1 MKTAHSMFGL
11 LAAILLIS
19 APVTWLTSLDEPI
32 FAVMKIVAGLASLAV
47 WLRGL
52 YVHRRGLVSGR
63 GGVHLL
69 VSAQLLA
76 GVLIV
81 GGVAV
86 GFFEQSGT
94 AWDMTSE
101 QVYTVAEETRVLLEK
116 LPETLKVEAYYG
128 AHQGQGRVL
137 KKLVEQLQAS
147 GADVDFELID
157 PSRDPKRT
165 LAALISAESPKIILR
180 LGEREERVRLPTEQ
194 QLAQGLQR
202 LLGEARTLFVLR
214 GHGEAELS
222 GEDHAGFA
230 RLARELT
237 GEGFTL
243 AYLDLAREGR
253 IPSSA
258 AALISLR
265 AKTPFLEQELELISL
280 YMEVGGRLLVA
291 GQAGVS
297 SGLNPLLK
305 SHGLSFGPGVVVDPQ
320 VSGAPEVQGQP
331 AAMVAAYT
339 DHAVVARLA
348 ASGLRTL
355 LSRPAPIVMLR
366 GGGSAGGRVQ
376 PLAAASAESWV
387 QADPLGRVMQRG
399 DERSSGG
406 ALLAALWSD
415 DRSKVE
421 ARRSDEARLG
431 LLSDAGM
438 MSNGGMVHAGNRAL
452 ALNLINWLSGGDQ
465 EFAISA
471 SERRVSRL
479 FLTRQERSRLRLLLL
494 DALPLLF
501 LLPGLIVWQRRR
513 RFS

>member
-32 FAVMKIVAGLASLAV
+32 FAIVKILLGLVCLAV

-69 VSAQLLA
+69 VSAQWLA
-76 GVLIV
+76 AVLII
-81 GGVAV
+81 GAVAI
-86 GFFEQSGT
+86 GYFEHRGT

-116 LPETLKVEAYYG
+116 MPETLKIEAYYG
-128 AHQGQGRVL
+128 PHQGQGRVL

-180 LGEREERVRLPTEQ
+180 LGKREERVRLPTEQ

-202 LLGEARTLFVLR
+202 LLGEARIIFVLR

-243 AYLDLAREGR
+243 AYLDLAKEGR
-253 IPSSA
+253 VPSSA

-265 AKTPFLEQELELISL
+265 AKTPFLEQELEIISL
-280 YMEVGGRLLVA
+280 YMEVGGRLLIA
-291 GQAGVS
+291 GQAGLS
-297 SGLNPLLK
+297 TGLNPLLK
-305 SHGLSFGPGVVVDPQ
+305 SYGLSFAPGVVVDPQ
-320 VSGAPEVQGQP
+320 VSGAPEVQGQA

-366 GGGSAGGRVQ
+366 GSAGGRVQ

-387 QADPLGRVMQRG
+387 QADPMERVMQRG
-399 DERSSGG
+399 AKDSGG

-452 ALNLINWLSGGDQ
+452 ALNLINWLSDGDQ

-471 SERRVSRL
+471 AERRVSRL

-494 DALPLLF
+494 DALPLFF

-513 RFS
+513 RFL